1 MIVCCHAK
9 GQIGGRRSK
18 GMSRDED
25 ELDDGE
31 EEELEE
37 GPEEEAPERGW
48 APEAPGRT
56 VHVETGRGV
65 GVEVPVGSPFVETVE
80 RIAAEA
86 NYGGYFRVFLGGSE
100 LLERGVAPETI
111 EEGQRITITAYDKVG
126 RS

>member
-1 MIVCCHAK
+1 MN
-9 GQIGGRRSK
+9 
-18 GMSRDED
+18 RDGD
-25 ELDDGE
+25 ELDD

-37 GPEEEAPERGW
+37 GPEGEGRPGEEAPERGW